1 MTRSDAEF
9 PSGESPMK
17 YHNIKNPAA
26 SCSIIVCTFLLLL
39 SGTLNAGET
48 VVLRGA
54 TLIDGTGAPPL
65 DNSVIVIEGNEF
77 ARVGSGNDIKIP
89 DGADIIDVAGKYIIP
104 GMMDANIH
112 LFRDV
117 SIEFIARYED
127 RLELLIAEA
136 AQIALKYGLTTVF
149 DTWGPLQPL
158 MNVRDRIDRNEIP
171 GSRLFVA
178 GNIVGLSGPFGRDF
192 NTRGSWVAP
201 KRFVNRINA
210 LFEENTGPQL
220 SLLGPEQLRVE
231 INQYINRGIDFLN
244 YAVNGHGCK
253 GCSGFPELLNLS
265 WLLYF
270 TPEAQQV
277 IVEESHKA
285 NITVQTHTNTVVAL
299 RQAVEAGVDLMQH
312 CALTGEHPIPDS
324 LIQLMLEK
332 NIYCAVQPRTLKRIE
347 TESNNPDVFHRSPKG
362 LETRHEN
369 QVRLIKSR
377 VPLLLAT
384 DAGVANPIKTEVEA
398 GKDQFEVEHPEMIGE
413 AHFIW
418 FRAMIEKGMSPM
430 QSIVSATRNNAAAY
444 GKLDQIG
451 TVENGKLADLV
462 VIERNPLT
470 DIENIRSILM
480 VIKDG
485 QIIDREKLPLEP
497 VLTK

>member
-1 MTRSDAEF
+1 
-9 PSGESPMK
+9 MK
-17 YHNIKNPAA
+17 KHNAKNPAA
-26 SCSIIVCTFLLLL
+26 FHFIVACISLLL
-39 SGTLNAGET
+39 SSGGVHAGESL
-48 VVLRGA
+48 VLKGA
-54 TLIDGTGAPPL
+54 TLIDGTGAPAVE
-65 DNSVIVIEGNEF
+65 NSLIVVEGDKF
-77 ARVGSGNDIKIP
+77 ARVGSDADINIP
-89 DGADIIDVAGKYIIP
+89 DGAHILELEGKYIIP

-127 RLELLIAEA
+127 RLELLIEEA

-158 MNVRDRIDRNEIP
+158 MNVRDRINRDEVP

-192 NTRGSWVAP
+192 NVRGGWVAP

-210 LFEENTGPQL
+210 TFEENTGPQL
-220 SLLGPEQLRVE
+220 SLLSPEQLRGE
-231 INQYINRGIDFLN
+231 IRTYIDRGIDFLK
-244 YAVNGHGCK
+244 YAVNGHDCK
-253 GCSGFPELLNLS
+253 GCSGLPEKLNLS
-265 WLLYF
+265 WLLLF
-270 TPEAQQV
+270 TPEAQKV
-277 IVEESHKA
+277 IVEEAHKA

-332 NIYCAVQPRTLKRIE
+332 NVHCAVQPRTLKRIE
-347 TESNNPDVFHRSPKG
+347 TESNNEDIFRRSPTSQK
-362 LETRHEN
+362 TRHEN
-369 QVRLIKSR
+369 QVRLIKSGA
-377 VPLLLAT
+377 PLLLAT

-398 GKDQFEVEHPEMIGE
+398 DKDQFDVEHPEMIGE

-418 FRAMIEKGMSPM
+418 FRAMIEKGMTPM
-430 QSIVSATRNNAAAY
+430 QCIISATRNNAAAY

-451 TVENGKLADLV
+451 TIEAGKLADLV
-462 VIERNPLT
+462 ILERNPLT
-470 DIENIRSILM
+470 DIENTRSISM
-480 VIKDG
+480 VIKNG
-485 QIIDREKLPLEP
+485 QVVDRESLPLEA

>member
-1 MTRSDAEF
+1 
-9 PSGESPMK
+9 MK
-17 YHNIKNPAA
+17 EHNIKITAA
-26 SCSIIVCTFLLLL
+26 FCSIIVCTFLLML
-39 SGTLNAGET
+39 SGIVNATESI
-48 VVLRGA
+48 VLRGA

-65 DNSVIVIEGNEF
+65 ENSVIVIEGNKF
-77 ARVGSGNDIKIP
+77 SLVGSEKDINIP
-89 DGADIIDVAGKYIIP
+89 EGANIIDAQGKYIIP

-136 AQIALKYGLTTVF
+136 AQISLKYGLTTVF

-158 MNVRDRIDRNEIP
+158 MNVRDRINRNEIP

-192 NTRGSWVAP
+192 NTRASWVAP
-201 KRFVNRINA
+201 QRFVTRINA
-210 LFEENTGPQL
+210 MFEENTGPQL
-220 SLLGPEQLRVE
+220 SLLSPEQLRGE
-231 INQYINRGIDFLN
+231 IKMYIDRGIDFLK
-244 YAVNGHGCK
+244 YAVNGHDCK
-253 GCSGFPELLNLS
+253 GCSGLPEKLNLA
-265 WLLYF
+265 WLLLF
-270 TPEAQQV
+270 TPAAQQV
-277 IVEESHKA
+277 IVEESHRA

-347 TESNNPDVFHRSPKG
+347 TESNNEDVFKRSPKSQI
-362 LETRHEN
+362 TRHEN
-369 QVRLIKSR
+369 QVRLITSG

-398 GKDQFEVEHPEMIGE
+398 DKEQFDVEHPEMIGE

-430 QSIVSATRNNAAAY
+430 QCIVSATRNNAAAY
-444 GKLDQIG
+444 GKLDRIG
-451 TVENGKLADLV
+451 TVESGKLADLV
-462 VIERNPLT
+462 VLERNPLT
-470 DIENIRSILM
+470 DIENIRSISM

-485 QIIDREKLPLEP
+485 QVVNRESLPLEP
-497 VLTK
+497 ILTK

>member
-1 MTRSDAEF
+1 
-9 PSGESPMK
+9 MK
-17 YHNIKNPAA
+17 NQNSSNPATPY
-26 SCSIIVCTFLLLL
+26 SIIVCVVLLLL
-39 SGTLNAGET
+39 PGTMNAGEAL
-48 VVLRGA
+48 VLRGA
-54 TLIDGTGAPPL
+54 TLIDGTGAPPRE
-65 DNSVIVIEGNEF
+65 NSVILIEGNEF
-77 ARVGSGNDIKIP
+77 ARVGSVNDVTIP
-89 DGADIIDVAGKYIIP
+89 EGADIIDAEGKYIIP

-158 MNVRDRIDRNEIP
+158 MTVRDRINRNEIP

-192 NTRGSWVAP
+192 NTRASWVAP

-210 LFEENTGPQL
+210 MFEENTGPQL
-220 SLLGPEQLRVE
+220 SLLGPEQLRGE
-231 INQYINRGIDFLN
+231 IKQYIDRGIDFLK
-244 YAVNGHGCK
+244 YAVNGHDCK
-253 GCSGFPELLNLS
+253 GCSGLPEKLNLA
-265 WLLYF
+265 WLLLF
-270 TPEAQQV
+270 TPEAQKV

-312 CALTGEHPIPDS
+312 CALTGEYPIPDT
-324 LIQLMLEK
+324 LMQRMLEK
-332 NIYCAVQPRTLKRIE
+332 NIHCAVQPRTLKRIE
-347 TESNNPDVFHRSPKG
+347 TESKNEEIFKRSPKSQI
-362 LETRHEN
+362 TRHEN
-369 QVRLIKSR
+369 QVRLIKSG

-398 GKDQFEVEHPEMIGE
+398 DRDQFDVEHPEMIGE

-430 QSIVSATRNNAAAY
+430 QCIVSATKNNAEAY
-444 GKLDQIG
+444 GKLDEIG
-451 TVENGKLADLV
+451 TIESGKLADLV
-462 VIERNPLT
+462 VLERNPLT
-470 DIENIRSILM
+470 DIENVRNISM

-485 QIIDREKLPLEP
+485 QIIDRESLPSEP
-497 VLTK
+497 ILTK

>member
-1 MTRSDAEF
+1 
-9 PSGESPMK
+9 MK
-17 YHNIKNPAA
+17 EHNIKITAA
-26 SCSIIVCTFLLLL
+26 FCSIIVCTFLLML
-39 SGTLNAGET
+39 SGIVNATESI
-48 VVLRGA
+48 VLRGA

-65 DNSVIVIEGNEF
+65 ENSVIVIEGNKF
-77 ARVGSGNDIKIP
+77 SLVGSEKDINIP
-89 DGADIIDVAGKYIIP
+89 EGTNIIDAQGKYIIP

-136 AQIALKYGLTTVF
+136 AQISLKYGLTTVF

-158 MNVRDRIDRNEIP
+158 MNVRDRINRNEIP

-192 NTRGSWVAP
+192 NTRSSWVAP
-201 KRFVNRINA
+201 QRFVTRINA
-210 LFEENTGPQL
+210 MFEENTGPQL
-220 SLLGPEQLRVE
+220 SLLSPEQLRGE
-231 INQYINRGIDFLN
+231 IKMYIDRGIDFLK
-244 YAVNGHGCK
+244 YAVNGHDCK
-253 GCSGFPELLNLS
+253 GCSGLPEKLNLA
-265 WLLYF
+265 WLLLF
-270 TPEAQQV
+270 TPAAQQV
-277 IVEESHKA
+277 IVEESHRA

-347 TESNNPDVFHRSPKG
+347 TESNNEDVFKRSPKSQI
-362 LETRHEN
+362 TRHEN
-369 QVRLIKSR
+369 QVRLITSG

-398 GKDQFEVEHPEMIGE
+398 DREQFDVEHPEMIGE

-430 QSIVSATRNNAAAY
+430 QCIVSATRNNAAAY
-444 GKLDQIG
+444 GKLDRIG
-451 TVENGKLADLV
+451 TVESGKLADLV
-462 VIERNPLT
+462 VLERNPLT
-470 DIENIRSILM
+470 DIENIRSISM

-485 QIIDREKLPLEP
+485 QVVNRESLPMEP
-497 VLTK
+497 ILTK

>member
-1 MTRSDAEF
+1 
-9 PSGESPMK
+9 MK
-17 YHNIKNPAA
+17 NHKINKPATPY
-26 SCSIIVCTFLLLL
+26 SIIICIVLLLL
-39 SGTLNAGET
+39 SGTVNAGET
-48 VVLRGA
+48 LALRGA

-65 DNSVIVIEGNEF
+65 ENSVILIEGNEF
-77 ARVGSGNDIKIP
+77 ARVGSLDDIKIP
-89 DGADIIDVAGKYIIP
+89 EGANIINAVGKFVIP

-127 RLELLIAEA
+127 SLELLIAEA

-158 MNVRDRIDRNEIP
+158 MNVRDRIERNEIP

-192 NTRGSWVAP
+192 NTRASWVAP

-210 LFEENTGPQL
+210 MFEENTGPRL
-220 SLLGPEQLRVE
+220 SLLSPEQLRGE
-231 INQYINRGIDFLN
+231 IKIYIDRGIDFLK
-244 YAVNGHGCK
+244 YAVNGHDCK
-253 GCSGFPELLNLS
+253 GCSGLPEKLNLA
-265 WLLYF
+265 WLLLF

-324 LIQLMLEK
+324 LIRLMLEK
-332 NIYCAVQPRTLKRIE
+332 NIHCAVQPRTLKRVE
-347 TESNNPDVFHRSPKG
+347 TESNNEDIFKRSPKSQV
-362 LETRHEN
+362 TRHEN
-369 QVRLIKSR
+369 QVRLINSG

-398 GKDQFEVEHPEMIGE
+398 DKEQFEVEHPEMIGE

-418 FRAMIEKGMSPM
+418 FRAMIEKGMTPM
-430 QSIVSATRNNAAAY
+430 QCIVSATRNNAAAY

-451 TVENGKLADLV
+451 TVESGKLADLV
-462 VIERNPLT
+462 VLDRNPLI
-470 DIENIRSILM
+470 DIENIRSISM
-480 VIKDG
+480 IFKDG
-485 QIIDREKLPLEP
+485 QIVDRENLPLEP
-497 VLTK
+497 ILTK

>member
-1 MTRSDAEF
+1 
-9 PSGESPMK
+9 MK
-17 YHNIKNPAA
+17 EHNIKITAA
-26 SCSIIVCTFLLLL
+26 FCSIIVCTFLLML
-39 SGTLNAGET
+39 SGIVNATESI
-48 VVLRGA
+48 VLRGA

-65 DNSVIVIEGNEF
+65 ENSVIVIEGNKF
-77 ARVGSGNDIKIP
+77 SLVGSEKDINIP
-89 DGADIIDVAGKYIIP
+89 EGANIIDAQGKYIIP

-136 AQIALKYGLTTVF
+136 AQISLKYGLTTVF

-158 MNVRDRIDRNEIP
+158 MNVRDRINRNEIP

-192 NTRGSWVAP
+192 NTRASWVAP
-201 KRFVNRINA
+201 QRFVTRINA
-210 LFEENTGPQL
+210 MFEENTGPQL
-220 SLLGPEQLRVE
+220 SLLSPEQLRGE
-231 INQYINRGIDFLN
+231 IKIYIDRGIDFLK
-244 YAVNGHGCK
+244 YAVNGHDCK
-253 GCSGFPELLNLS
+253 GCSGLPEKLNLA
-265 WLLYF
+265 WLLLF
-270 TPEAQQV
+270 TPAAQQV
-277 IVEESHKA
+277 IVEESHRA

-347 TESNNPDVFHRSPKG
+347 TESNNEDVFKRSPKSQI
-362 LETRHEN
+362 TRHEN
-369 QVRLIKSR
+369 QVRLITSG

-398 GKDQFEVEHPEMIGE
+398 DKEQFDVEHPEMIGE

-430 QSIVSATRNNAAAY
+430 QCIVSATRNNAAAY
-444 GKLDQIG
+444 GKLDRIG
-451 TVENGKLADLV
+451 TVESGKLADLV
-462 VIERNPLT
+462 VLERNPLT
-470 DIENIRSILM
+470 DIENIRSISM

-485 QIIDREKLPLEP
+485 QVVNRESLPLEP
-497 VLTK
+497 ILTK

>member
-1 MTRSDAEF
+1 
-9 PSGESPMK
+9 MK
-17 YHNIKNPAA
+17 QADIKNNAA
-26 SCSIIVCTFLLLL
+26 YQFIVVCISLLLL
-39 SGTLNAGET
+39 SAPVNAGESL
-48 VVLRGA
+48 VLRGA
-54 TLIDGTGAPPL
+54 TLIDGTGSPPL
-65 DNSVIVIEGNEF
+65 KGSVVVIDGNEF
-77 ARVGSGNDIKIP
+77 ARVGSENDVQIP
-89 DGADIIDVAGKYIIP
+89 DGADIIEVEGKYIIP

-158 MNVRDRIDRNEIP
+158 MNVRDRINRNEIP

-192 NTRGSWVAP
+192 NTRGGWVAP

-210 LFEENTGPQL
+210 MFEENTGPQL
-220 SLLGPEQLRVE
+220 SLLSPGQLRGE
-231 INQYINRGIDFLN
+231 INQYINRGIDFLK
-244 YAVNGHGCK
+244 YAVNGHDCK

-265 WLLYF
+265 WLLLF

-285 NITVQTHTNTVVAL
+285 GITVQTHTNTVVAL

-332 NIYCAVQPRTLKRIE
+332 NIHCAVQPRTLKRIE
-347 TESNNPDVFHRSPKG
+347 TESNNPDIFRRPPKS
-362 LETRHEN
+362 LKTRHEN
-369 QVRLIKSR
+369 QVRLIKSG

-398 GKDQFEVEHPEMIGE
+398 DKDQFDVEHPEMIGE
-413 AHFIW
+413 AHFMW
-418 FRAMIEKGMSPM
+418 FRAMVEKGMSPM
-430 QSIVSATRNNAAAY
+430 QCIVSATRNNAAAY

-451 TVENGKLADLV
+451 TIESGKLADLV
-462 VIERNPLT
+462 VLERNPLT
-470 DIENIRSILM
+470 DIENTRSISM
-480 VIKDG
+480 VIKNG
-485 QIIDREKLPLEP
+485 RIIDREKLPLEP

>member
-1 MTRSDAEF
+1 
-9 PSGESPMK
+9 MK
-17 YHNIKNPAA
+17 EHNIKITAA
-26 SCSIIVCTFLLLL
+26 FCSIIVCTFLLML
-39 SGTLNAGET
+39 SGIVNATESI
-48 VVLRGA
+48 VLRGA

-65 DNSVIVIEGNEF
+65 ENSVIVIEGNEF
-77 ARVGSGNDIKIP
+77 SLVGSEKDINIP
-89 DGADIIDVAGKYIIP
+89 EGANIIDAQGKYIIP

-136 AQIALKYGLTTVF
+136 AQISLKYGLTTVF

-158 MNVRDRIDRNEIP
+158 MNVRDRINRNEIP

-192 NTRGSWVAP
+192 NTRASWVAP
-201 KRFVNRINA
+201 QRFVTRINA
-210 LFEENTGPQL
+210 MFEENTGPQL
-220 SLLGPEQLRVE
+220 SLLSPEQLRGE
-231 INQYINRGIDFLN
+231 IKMYIDRGIDFLK
-244 YAVNGHGCK
+244 YAVNGHDCK
-253 GCSGFPELLNLS
+253 GCSGLPEKLNLA
-265 WLLYF
+265 WLLLF
-270 TPEAQQV
+270 TPAAQQV
-277 IVEESHKA
+277 IVEESHRA

-347 TESNNPDVFHRSPKG
+347 TESNNEDVFKRSPKSQI
-362 LETRHEN
+362 TRHEN
-369 QVRLIKSR
+369 QVRLITSG

-398 GKDQFEVEHPEMIGE
+398 DKEQFDVEHPEMIGE

-430 QSIVSATRNNAAAY
+430 QCIVSATRNNAAAY
-444 GKLDQIG
+444 GKLDRIG
-451 TVENGKLADLV
+451 TVESGKLADLV
-462 VIERNPLT
+462 VLERNPLT
-470 DIENIRSILM
+470 DIENIRSISM

-485 QIIDREKLPLEP
+485 QVVNRESLPLEP
-497 VLTK
+497 ILTK

>member
-1 MTRSDAEF
+1 MN
-9 PSGESPMK
+9 K
-17 YHNIKNPAA
+17 NNIKTPAA
-26 SCSIIVCTFLLLL
+26 FHFIVVYISLLLL
-39 SGTLNAGET
+39 SGVVHAGESL
-48 VVLRGA
+48 VLRGA
-54 TLIDGTGAPPL
+54 TLIDGTGVPPL
-65 DNSVIVIEGNEF
+65 ENSVIVIEGNEF
-77 ARVGSGNDIKIP
+77 TRIGSGNDITIP
-89 DGADIIDVAGKYIIP
+89 EGARIIDAEGKYIIP

-158 MNVRDRIDRNEIP
+158 MNVRDRIEKNEIP

-192 NTRGSWVAP
+192 NTRGAWVAP

-210 LFEENTGPQL
+210 MFEENTGPQL
-220 SLLGPEQLRVE
+220 SLLSPEQLRGE
-231 INQYINRGIDFLN
+231 INQYINRGIDFLK
-244 YAVNGHGCK
+244 YAVNGHDCK

-265 WLLYF
+265 WLLLF

-285 NITVQTHTNTVVAL
+285 GITVQTHTNTVVAL

-332 NIYCAVQPRTLKRIE
+332 NIHCAVQPRTLKRIE
-347 TESNNPDVFHRSPKG
+347 TESNNPDIFRRPPKN
-362 LETRHEN
+362 LKTRHEN
-369 QVRLIKSR
+369 QVRLIKSG

-398 GKDQFEVEHPEMIGE
+398 DKDQFDVEHPEMIGE
-413 AHFIW
+413 AHFMW

-430 QSIVSATRNNAAAY
+430 QCIVSATRNNADAY
-444 GKLDQIG
+444 GKLDQVG
-451 TVENGKLADLV
+451 TVESGKLADLV
-462 VIERNPLT
+462 VLERNPLT
-470 DIENIRSILM
+470 DIENTRSISM
-480 VIKDG
+480 VIKNG
-485 QIIDREKLPLEP
+485 QVVDRESLPLEP
-497 VLTK
+497 ILTK

>member
-1 MTRSDAEF
+1 MRRQ
-9 PSGESPMK
+9 
-17 YHNIKNPAA
+17 NIKNPVI
-26 SCSIIVCTFLLLL
+26 SYYIIICIYLLLL
-39 SGTLNAGET
+39 PGVVYAQKS
-48 VVLRGA
+48 VVLKGA
-54 TLIDGTGAPPL
+54 TLIDGTGSPPL
-65 DNSVIVIEGNEF
+65 KNSIIVIHENEF
-77 ARVGSGNDIKIP
+77 TQVGPGSDINIP
-89 DGADIIDVAGKYIIP
+89 DGADIIDVTGKYIVP
-104 GMMDANIH
+104 GLIDANIH

-158 MNVRDRIDRNEIP
+158 MNVRDRINQDEIP

-201 KRFVNRINA
+201 KRFVDRINA
-210 LFEENTGPQL
+210 MFEENTGPQL
-220 SLLGPEQLRVE
+220 SLLGPEQLRGE
-231 INQYINRGIDFLN
+231 INQYINRGIDFLK
-244 YAVNGHGCK
+244 YAVNGHDCK

-265 WLLYF
+265 WLLLF
-270 TPEAQQV
+270 TPEAQKI

-312 CALTGEHPIPDS
+312 CTLTGEHPIPDS

-347 TESNNPDVFHRSPKG
+347 TESNNPDIFRRSPKS
-362 LETRHEN
+362 LKTRHEN
-369 QVRLIKSR
+369 QVRLIKSGI
-377 VPLLLAT
+377 PLLLAT

-398 GKDQFEVEHPEMIGE
+398 GKDQFEVEHPEMIGG
-413 AHFIW
+413 AHFMW
-418 FRAMIEKGMSPM
+418 FRAMIEKGMTPM

-451 TVENGKLADLV
+451 TVEEGKLADIV
-462 VIERNPLT
+462 VLERNPLT
-470 DIENIRSILM
+470 NIGNIRSILM
-480 VIKDG
+480 VIKNG

>member
-1 MTRSDAEF
+1 
-9 PSGESPMK
+9 MK
-17 YHNIKNPAA
+17 EHNIKITAA
-26 SCSIIVCTFLLLL
+26 FCSIIVCTFLLML
-39 SGTLNAGET
+39 SGIVNATESI
-48 VVLRGA
+48 VLRGA

-65 DNSVIVIEGNEF
+65 ENSVIVIEGNKF
-77 ARVGSGNDIKIP
+77 SLVGSEKDINIP
-89 DGADIIDVAGKYIIP
+89 EGANIIDAQGKYIIP

-136 AQIALKYGLTTVF
+136 AQISLKYGLTTVF

-158 MNVRDRIDRNEIP
+158 MNVRDRINRNEIP

-192 NTRGSWVAP
+192 NTRASWVAP
-201 KRFVNRINA
+201 QRFVTRINA
-210 LFEENTGPQL
+210 MFEENTGPQL
-220 SLLGPEQLRVE
+220 SLLSPEQLRGE
-231 INQYINRGIDFLN
+231 IKMYIDRGIDFLK
-244 YAVNGHGCK
+244 YAVNGHDCK
-253 GCSGFPELLNLS
+253 GCSGLPEKLNLA
-265 WLLYF
+265 WLLLF
-270 TPEAQQV
+270 TPAAQQV
-277 IVEESHKA
+277 IVEESHRA

-347 TESNNPDVFHRSPKG
+347 TESNNEDVFKRSPKSQI
-362 LETRHEN
+362 TRHEN
-369 QVRLIKSR
+369 QVRLITSG

-398 GKDQFEVEHPEMIGE
+398 DKEQFDVEHPEMIGE

-430 QSIVSATRNNAAAY
+430 QCIVSATRNNAAAY
-444 GKLDQIG
+444 GKLDRIG
-451 TVENGKLADLV
+451 TVESGKLADLV
-462 VIERNPLT
+462 ILERNPLT
-470 DIENIRSILM
+470 DIENIRSISM

-485 QIIDREKLPLEP
+485 QVVNRESLPLEP
-497 VLTK
+497 ILTK

>member
-1 MTRSDAEF
+1 
-9 PSGESPMK
+9 MK
-17 YHNIKNPAA
+17 EHNIKITAA
-26 SCSIIVCTFLLLL
+26 FCSIIVCTFLLML
-39 SGTLNAGET
+39 SGIVNATESI
-48 VVLRGA
+48 VLRGA

-65 DNSVIVIEGNEF
+65 ENSVIVIEGNKF
-77 ARVGSGNDIKIP
+77 SLVGSEKDINIP
-89 DGADIIDVAGKYIIP
+89 EGANIIDAQGKYIIP

-136 AQIALKYGLTTVF
+136 AQISLKYGLTTVF

-158 MNVRDRIDRNEIP
+158 MNVRDRINRNEIP

-192 NTRGSWVAP
+192 NARASWVAP
-201 KRFVNRINA
+201 QRFVTRINA
-210 LFEENTGPQL
+210 MFEENTGPQL
-220 SLLGPEQLRVE
+220 SLLSPEQLRGE
-231 INQYINRGIDFLN
+231 IKIYIDRGIDFLK
-244 YAVNGHGCK
+244 YAVNGHDCK
-253 GCSGFPELLNLS
+253 GCSGLPEKLNLA
-265 WLLYF
+265 WLLLF
-270 TPEAQQV
+270 TPAAQQV
-277 IVEESHKA
+277 IVEESHRA

-347 TESNNPDVFHRSPKG
+347 TESNNEDVFKRSPKSQI
-362 LETRHEN
+362 TRHEN
-369 QVRLIKSR
+369 QVRLITSG

-398 GKDQFEVEHPEMIGE
+398 DKEQFDVEHPEMIGE

-430 QSIVSATRNNAAAY
+430 QCIVSATRNNAAAY
-444 GKLDQIG
+444 GKLDRIG
-451 TVENGKLADLV
+451 TVESGKLADLV
-462 VIERNPLT
+462 VLERNPLT
-470 DIENIRSILM
+470 DIENIRSISM

-485 QIIDREKLPLEP
+485 QVVNRESLPMEP
-497 VLTK
+497 ILTK

>member
-1 MTRSDAEF
+1 
-9 PSGESPMK
+9 MK
-17 YHNIKNPAA
+17 EHNIKITAA
-26 SCSIIVCTFLLLL
+26 FCSIIVCTFLLML
-39 SGTLNAGET
+39 SGIVNATESI
-48 VVLRGA
+48 VLRGA

-65 DNSVIVIEGNEF
+65 ENSVIVIEGNKF
-77 ARVGSGNDIKIP
+77 SLVGSEKDINIP
-89 DGADIIDVAGKYIIP
+89 EGANIIDAQGKYIIP

-158 MNVRDRIDRNEIP
+158 MNVRDRINRNVIP

-192 NTRGSWVAP
+192 NTRASWVAP
-201 KRFVNRINA
+201 QRFVTRINA
-210 LFEENTGPQL
+210 MFEENTGPQL
-220 SLLGPEQLRVE
+220 SLLSPEQLRGE
-231 INQYINRGIDFLN
+231 IKIYIDRGIDFLK
-244 YAVNGHGCK
+244 YAVNGHDCK
-253 GCSGFPELLNLS
+253 GCSGLPEKLNLA
-265 WLLYF
+265 WLLLF
-270 TPEAQQV
+270 TPEAQKV
-277 IVEESHKA
+277 IVEESHRA
-285 NITVQTHTNTVVAL
+285 SITVQTHTNTVVAL

-347 TESNNPDVFHRSPKG
+347 TESNNEDVFKRSPKSQI
-362 LETRHEN
+362 TRHEN
-369 QVRLIKSR
+369 QVRLITSG

-398 GKDQFEVEHPEMIGE
+398 DKEQFDVEHPEMIGE

-430 QSIVSATRNNAAAY
+430 QCIVSATRNNAAAY
-444 GKLDQIG
+444 GKLDRIG
-451 TVENGKLADLV
+451 TVESGKLADLV
-462 VIERNPLT
+462 VLERNPLT
-470 DIENIRSILM
+470 DIENIRSISM

-485 QIIDREKLPLEP
+485 QVVNRESLPLEP
-497 VLTK
+497 ILTK

>member
-1 MTRSDAEF
+1 
-9 PSGESPMK
+9 MK
-17 YHNIKNPAA
+17 EHDIKITAA
-26 SCSIIVCTFLLLL
+26 FCSIIVCTFLLLL
-39 SGTLNAGET
+39 SGIVNATESI
-48 VVLRGA
+48 VLRGA

-65 DNSVIVIEGNEF
+65 ENSVIIIEGNEF
-77 ARVGSGNDIKIP
+77 SLVGSEKDINIP
-89 DGADIIDVAGKYIIP
+89 EGANIIDFEGKYIIP

-158 MNVRDRIDRNEIP
+158 MNVRDSINRNEIP

-192 NTRGSWVAP
+192 NTRASWVAP
-201 KRFVNRINA
+201 KRFVQRINA

-220 SLLGPEQLRVE
+220 SLLSPEQLRGE
-231 INQYINRGIDFLN
+231 IKMYIERGIDFLK
-244 YAVNGHGCK
+244 YAVNGHDCK
-253 GCSGFPELLNLS
+253 GCSGLPEKLNLA
-265 WLLYF
+265 WLLLF
-270 TPEAQQV
+270 TPEAQKV

-312 CALTGEHPIPDS
+312 CALTGERPIPDS
-324 LIQLMLEK
+324 LIQLMLDK
-332 NIYCAVQPRTLKRIE
+332 NIYCAVQPRTLRRIE
-347 TESNNPDVFHRSPKG
+347 TESSNEDIFKRSPKSQV
-362 LETRHEN
+362 TRHEN
-369 QVRLIKSR
+369 QVRLIASG

-398 GKDQFEVEHPEMIGE
+398 GKEQFDVEHPEMIGE

-430 QSIVSATRNNAAAY
+430 QCIVSATRNNAAAY

-451 TVENGKLADLV
+451 TVESGKLADLV
-462 VIERNPLT
+462 VLERNPLT
-470 DIENIRSILM
+470 DIENIRSISM

-485 QIIDREKLPLEP
+485 QVVNRESLPLEP
-497 VLTK
+497 ILTK

>member
-1 MTRSDAEF
+1 MN
-9 PSGESPMK
+9 K
-17 YHNIKNPAA
+17 NNIKTPAA
-26 SCSIIVCTFLLLL
+26 FHFIVVYISLLLL
-39 SGTLNAGET
+39 SGVVHAGESL
-48 VVLRGA
+48 VLRGA
-54 TLIDGTGAPPL
+54 TLIDGTGVPPL
-65 DNSVIVIEGNEF
+65 ENSVIVIEGNEF
-77 ARVGSGNDIKIP
+77 TRIGSGNDITIP
-89 DGADIIDVAGKYIIP
+89 EGARIIDAEGKYIIP

-158 MNVRDRIDRNEIP
+158 MNVRDRIEKNEIP

-192 NTRGSWVAP
+192 NTRGAWVAP

-210 LFEENTGPQL
+210 MFEENTGPQL
-220 SLLGPEQLRVE
+220 SLLSPEQLRGE
-231 INQYINRGIDFLN
+231 INQYINRGIDFLK
-244 YAVNGHGCK
+244 YAVNGHDCK

-265 WLLYF
+265 WLLLF

-285 NITVQTHTNTVVAL
+285 GITVQTHTNTVVAL

-332 NIYCAVQPRTLKRIE
+332 NIHCAVQPRTLKRIE
-347 TESNNPDVFHRSPKG
+347 TESNNPDIFRRPPKN
-362 LETRHEN
+362 LKTRHEN
-369 QVRLIKSR
+369 QIRLIKSG

-398 GKDQFEVEHPEMIGE
+398 DKDQFDVEHPEMIGE
-413 AHFIW
+413 AHFMW

-430 QSIVSATRNNAAAY
+430 QCIVSATRNNADAY
-444 GKLDQIG
+444 GKLDQVG
-451 TVENGKLADLV
+451 TVESGKLADLV
-462 VIERNPLT
+462 VLERNPLT
-470 DIENIRSILM
+470 DIENTRSISM
-480 VIKDG
+480 VIKNG
-485 QIIDREKLPLEP
+485 QVVDRESLPLEP
-497 VLTK
+497 ILTK

>member
-1 MTRSDAEF
+1 
-9 PSGESPMK
+9 MK
-17 YHNIKNPAA
+17 EHNIKITAA
-26 SCSIIVCTFLLLL
+26 FYSTIVCMFLLLL
-39 SGTLNAGET
+39 SGTVNAAGSI
-48 VVLRGA
+48 VLRGA

-65 DNSVIVIEGNEF
+65 ENSVIVIAENKF
-77 ARVGSGNDIKIP
+77 VRVGSDTEINMP
-89 DGADIIDVAGKYIIP
+89 DGANVIDIEGKYIIP

-158 MNVRDRIDRNEIP
+158 MNVRDRINRNEIP

-220 SLLGPEQLRVE
+220 SLLGPEQLRGE
-231 INQYINRGIDFLN
+231 IKQYIGRGIDFLK
-244 YAVNGHGCK
+244 YAVNGHDCK
-253 GCSGFPELLNLS
+253 GCSGLPMKLNLA
-265 WLLYF
+265 WLLLF

-285 NITVQTHTNTVVAL
+285 GITVQTHTNTVVAL

-332 NIYCAVQPRTLKRIE
+332 NIHCAVQPRTLKRIE
-347 TESNNPDVFHRSPKG
+347 TESNNADIFLRSPKSQK
-362 LETRHEN
+362 TR
-369 QVRLIKSR
+369 S
-377 VPLLLAT
+377 
-384 DAGVANPIKTEVEA
+384 G
-398 GKDQFEVEHPEMIGE
+398 
-413 AHFIW
+413 
-418 FRAMIEKGMSPM
+418 
-430 QSIVSATRNNAAAY
+430 
-444 GKLDQIG
+444 
-451 TVENGKLADLV
+451 
-462 VIERNPLT
+462 
-470 DIENIRSILM
+470 
-480 VIKDG
+480 
-485 QIIDREKLPLEP
+485 
-497 VLTK
+497 

>member
-1 MTRSDAEF
+1 
-9 PSGESPMK
+9 MK
-17 YHNIKNPAA
+17 SHNINKPAA
-26 SCSIIVCTFLLLL
+26 LYSIIACIVLVLLPV
-39 SGTLNAGET
+39 SMSAGET
-48 VVLRGA
+48 LALHGA

-65 DNSVIVIEGNEF
+65 ENSVILIEGNEF
-77 ARVGSGNDIKIP
+77 ARVGSADDIKIP
-89 DGADIIDVAGKYIIP
+89 EGANIIDAEGKFVIP

-158 MNVRDRIDRNEIP
+158 MNVRERINRDEIP

-192 NTRGSWVAP
+192 NTRASWVAP

-210 LFEENTGPQL
+210 MFEENTGPQL
-220 SLLGPEQLRVE
+220 SLLSPEQLRGE
-231 INQYINRGIDFLN
+231 IKQYIERGIDFLK
-244 YAVNGHGCK
+244 YAVNGHDCK
-253 GCSGFPELLNLS
+253 GCSGLPEKLNLA
-265 WLLYF
+265 WLLLF
-270 TPEAQQV
+270 TPEAQKV
-277 IVEESHKA
+277 IVEESHNA
-285 NITVQTHTNTVVAL
+285 SITVQTHTNTVIAL

-324 LIQLMLEK
+324 LMQLMLEK
-332 NIYCAVQPRTLKRIE
+332 NIYCAVQPRTLKRIK
-347 TESNNPDVFHRSPKG
+347 TESNNEDIFKRSPKSQM
-362 LETRHEN
+362 TRHEN
-369 QVRLIKSR
+369 QVRLIKSG

-398 GKDQFEVEHPEMIGE
+398 DKDQFDVEHPEMIGE

-430 QSIVSATRNNAAAY
+430 QCIVSATRNNAEAY

-451 TVENGKLADLV
+451 TIEGGKLADLV
-462 VIERNPLT
+462 VLERNPLT
-470 DIENIRSILM
+470 DIENVRSISM

-485 QIIDREKLPLEP
+485 QIVDRESLPLEP

>member
-1 MTRSDAEF
+1 
-9 PSGESPMK
+9 MK
-17 YHNIKNPAA
+17 NHNINNPVIP
-26 SCSIIVCTFLLLL
+26 CSIIVCIVFLLL
-39 SGTLNAGET
+39 SITVTAGET
-48 VVLRGA
+48 LVLRGA
-54 TLIDGTGAPPL
+54 TLIDGTGVPPL
-65 DNSVIVIEGNEF
+65 ENSVILIEENEF
-77 ARVGSGNDIKIP
+77 ARIGSVDDIKIP
-89 DGADIIDVAGKYIIP
+89 ERADIIDAKGKFVMP

-158 MNVRDRIDRNEIP
+158 MNVRDRIEQNEIP

-192 NTRGSWVAP
+192 NTRASWVAP

-210 LFEENTGPQL
+210 MFEENTGPQL
-220 SLLGPEQLRVE
+220 SLLSPEQLRGE
-231 INQYINRGIDFLN
+231 IKQYIDRGIDFLK
-244 YAVNGHGCK
+244 YAVNGHDCK
-253 GCSGFPELLNLS
+253 GCSGLPEKLNLA
-265 WLLYF
+265 WLLLF
-270 TPEAQQV
+270 TPEAQRV

-324 LIQLMLEK
+324 LMQLMLEK
-332 NIYCAVQPRTLKRIE
+332 NIHCAVQPRTLKRIE
-347 TESNNPDVFHRSPKG
+347 TESNNEDIFKRSPKSQM
-362 LETRHEN
+362 TRHEN
-369 QVRLIKSR
+369 QVRLIKSG

-398 GKDQFEVEHPEMIGE
+398 DREQFDVEHPEMIGE

-430 QSIVSATRNNAAAY
+430 QCIVSATRNNAAAY
-444 GKLDQIG
+444 GKLDRIG
-451 TVENGKLADLV
+451 TVESGKLADLV
-462 VIERNPLT
+462 VLERNPLT
-470 DIENIRSILM
+470 DIENIRSISM

-485 QIIDREKLPLEP
+485 QIVDRENLPLEP
-497 VLTK
+497 VLTR

>member
-1 MTRSDAEF
+1 MKKRNTRKSVVPRCAI
-9 PSGESPMK
+9 GG
-17 YHNIKNPAA
+17 
-26 SCSIIVCTFLLLL
+26 VLLLLL
-39 SGTLNAGET
+39 SGTVNAAESIA
-48 VVLRGA
+48 LRGA

-65 DNSVIVIEGNEF
+65 ENSVILIEGNRF
-77 ARVGSGNDIKIP
+77 ARVGSGIDASIP
-89 DGADIIDVAGKYIIP
+89 EGVRTIDLEGKYIIP

-158 MNVRDRIDRNEIP
+158 MNVRDRINRNEIP
-171 GSRLFVA
+171 GSRLYVA

-192 NTRGSWVAP
+192 NTRGGWVAP
-201 KRFVNRINA
+201 GRFVDRINA
-210 LFEENTGPQL
+210 MFEENTGPQL
-220 SLLGPEQLRVE
+220 SLLEPEQLRGE
-231 INQYINRGIDFLN
+231 IRKYIDRGIDFLK
-244 YAVNGHGCK
+244 YAVNGHDCK
-253 GCSGFPELLNLS
+253 GCSGLPLKLNLA
-265 WLLYF
+265 WLLLF
-270 TPEAQQV
+270 TPEAQKV
-277 IVEESHKA
+277 IVEESHRA

-332 NIYCAVQPRTLKRIE
+332 NIHCAVQPRTLKRIE
-347 TESNNPDVFHRSPKG
+347 TEINNEDIFKRSPKSQM
-362 LETRHEN
+362 TRHEN
-369 QVRLIKSR
+369 QVRLIKSGA
-377 VPLLLAT
+377 PLLLAT

-418 FRAMIEKGMSPM
+418 FRAMIEKGMTPM
-430 QSIVSATRNNAAAY
+430 QCIVSATRNNADAY
-444 GKLDQIG
+444 GILDETG
-451 TVENGKLADLV
+451 TVEDGKLADLV
-462 VIERNPLT
+462 VLENNPLT
-470 DIENIRSILM
+470 DIENTRSISM
-480 VIKDG
+480 IFKDG
-485 QIIDREKLPLEP
+485 RLVDRESLPLDP

>member
-1 MTRSDAEF
+1 
-9 PSGESPMK
+9 MK
-17 YHNIKNPAA
+17 EHNIKITAA
-26 SCSIIVCTFLLLL
+26 FCSIIVCTFLLML
-39 SGTLNAGET
+39 SGIVNATESI
-48 VVLRGA
+48 VLRGA

-65 DNSVIVIEGNEF
+65 ENSVIVIEGNKF
-77 ARVGSGNDIKIP
+77 SLVGSEKDINIP
-89 DGADIIDVAGKYIIP
+89 EGANIIDAQGKYIIP

-136 AQIALKYGLTTVF
+136 AQISLKYGLTTVF

-158 MNVRDRIDRNEIP
+158 MNVRDRINRNEIP

-192 NTRGSWVAP
+192 NTRASWVAP
-201 KRFVNRINA
+201 QRFVTRINA
-210 LFEENTGPQL
+210 MFEENTGPQL
-220 SLLGPEQLRVE
+220 SLLSPEQLRGE
-231 INQYINRGIDFLN
+231 IKIYIDRGIDFLK
-244 YAVNGHGCK
+244 YAVNGHDCK
-253 GCSGFPELLNLS
+253 GCSGLPEKLNLA
-265 WLLYF
+265 WLLLF
-270 TPEAQQV
+270 TPAAQQV
-277 IVEESHKA
+277 IVEESHRA

-347 TESNNPDVFHRSPKG
+347 TESNNEDVFKRSPKSQI
-362 LETRHEN
+362 TRHEN
-369 QVRLIKSR
+369 QVRLITSG

-398 GKDQFEVEHPEMIGE
+398 DKEQFDVEHPEMIGE

-418 FRAMIEKGMSPM
+418 FRAMLEKGMSPM
-430 QSIVSATRNNAAAY
+430 QCIVSATRNNAAAY
-444 GKLDQIG
+444 GKLDRIG
-451 TVENGKLADLV
+451 TVESGKLADLV
-462 VIERNPLT
+462 VLERNPLT
-470 DIENIRSILM
+470 DIENIRSISM

-485 QIIDREKLPLEP
+485 QVVNRESLPLEP
-497 VLTK
+497 ILTK

>member
-1 MTRSDAEF
+1 
-9 PSGESPMK
+9 MK
-17 YHNIKNPAA
+17 EHNIKITAA
-26 SCSIIVCTFLLLL
+26 FCSIIVCTFLLML
-39 SGTLNAGET
+39 SGIVNATESI
-48 VVLRGA
+48 VLRGA

-65 DNSVIVIEGNEF
+65 ENSVIVIEGNKF
-77 ARVGSGNDIKIP
+77 SLVGSEKDINIP
-89 DGADIIDVAGKYIIP
+89 EGANIIDAQGKYIIP

-136 AQIALKYGLTTVF
+136 AQISLKYGLTTVF

-158 MNVRDRIDRNEIP
+158 MNVRDRINRNEIP

-192 NTRGSWVAP
+192 NTRASWVAP
-201 KRFVNRINA
+201 QRFVTRINA
-210 LFEENTGPQL
+210 MFEENTGPQL
-220 SLLGPEQLRVE
+220 SLLSPEQLRGE
-231 INQYINRGIDFLN
+231 IKMYIDRGIDFLK
-244 YAVNGHGCK
+244 YAVNGHDCK
-253 GCSGFPELLNLS
+253 GCSGLPEKLNLA
-265 WLLYF
+265 WLLLF
-270 TPEAQQV
+270 TPAAQQV
-277 IVEESHKA
+277 IVEESHRA

-347 TESNNPDVFHRSPKG
+347 TESNNEDVFKRSPKSQI
-362 LETRHEN
+362 TRHEN
-369 QVRLIKSR
+369 QVRLITSG

-398 GKDQFEVEHPEMIGE
+398 DKEQFDVEHPEMIGE

-418 FRAMIEKGMSPM
+418 FRAMLEKGMSPM
-430 QSIVSATRNNAAAY
+430 QCIVSATRNNAAAY
-444 GKLDQIG
+444 GKLDRIG
-451 TVENGKLADLV
+451 TVESGKLADLV
-462 VIERNPLT
+462 VLERNPLT
-470 DIENIRSILM
+470 DIENIRSISM

-485 QIIDREKLPLEP
+485 QVVNRESLPLEP
-497 VLTK
+497 ILTK

>member
-1 MTRSDAEF
+1 
-9 PSGESPMK
+9 MK
-17 YHNIKNPAA
+17 IRNIRNPVVPG
-26 SCSIIVCTFLLLL
+26 CIIVCIFLML
-39 SGTLNAGET
+39 SGMVNAAESIA
-48 VVLRGA
+48 LRGA

-65 DNSVIVIEGNEF
+65 ENSVILIEGNEF
-77 ARVGSGNDIKIP
+77 ARVGSGNGMSIP
-89 DGADIIDVAGKYIIP
+89 EGVRTVDLEGKYIIP

-158 MNVRDRIDRNEIP
+158 MNVRDRINRNEIP
-171 GSRLFVA
+171 GSRLYVA

-210 LFEENTGPQL
+210 MFEENTGPQL
-220 SLLGPEQLRVE
+220 SLLEPEQLRGE
-231 INQYINRGIDFLN
+231 IKQYIGRGIDFLK
-244 YAVNGHGCK
+244 YAVNGHDCK
-253 GCSGFPELLNLS
+253 GCSGLPEKLNLA
-265 WLLYF
+265 WLLLF

-332 NIYCAVQPRTLKRIE
+332 NIHCAVQPRTLKRIE
-347 TESNNPDVFHRSPKG
+347 TEINNEDVFKRSPKSQI
-362 LETRHEN
+362 TRHEN
-369 QVRLIKSR
+369 QVRLIKSGA
-377 VPLLLAT
+377 PLLLAT

-398 GKDQFEVEHPEMIGE
+398 DKDQFEVEHPEMIGE

-418 FRAMIEKGMSPM
+418 FRAMIEKGMTPM
-430 QSIVSATRNNAAAY
+430 QCIVSATRNNADAY
-444 GKLDQIG
+444 GILDEIG

-462 VIERNPLT
+462 VLENNPLT
-470 DIENIRSILM
+470 DIENIRSISM
-480 VIKDG
+480 IFKDG
-485 QIIDREKLPLEP
+485 KMVDRESLPLEP
-497 VLTK
+497 ILTK

>member
-1 MTRSDAEF
+1 
-9 PSGESPMK
+9 MK
-17 YHNIKNPAA
+17 SHNINKPAA
-26 SCSIIVCTFLLLL
+26 LYSIIACIVLVLLPV
-39 SGTLNAGET
+39 SMSAGET
-48 VVLRGA
+48 LALHGA

-65 DNSVIVIEGNEF
+65 ENSVILIEGNEF
-77 ARVGSGNDIKIP
+77 ARVGSADDIKIP
-89 DGADIIDVAGKYIIP
+89 EGANIIDAEGKFVIP

-158 MNVRDRIDRNEIP
+158 MNVRERINRDEIP

-192 NTRGSWVAP
+192 NTRASWVAP

-210 LFEENTGPQL
+210 MFEENTGPQL
-220 SLLGPEQLRVE
+220 SLLSPEQLRGE
-231 INQYINRGIDFLN
+231 IKQYIDRGIDFLK
-244 YAVNGHGCK
+244 YAVNGHDCK
-253 GCSGFPELLNLS
+253 GCSGLPEKLNLA
-265 WLLYF
+265 WLLLF

-324 LIQLMLEK
+324 LMQLMLEK
-332 NIYCAVQPRTLKRIE
+332 NIHCAVQPRTLKRIE
-347 TESNNPDVFHRSPKG
+347 TESNNKDIFKRSPKSQM
-362 LETRHEN
+362 TRHEN
-369 QVRLIKSR
+369 QVRLIKSG

-398 GKDQFEVEHPEMIGE
+398 DKDQFEVEHPEMIGE

-418 FRAMIEKGMSPM
+418 FRAMIEKGMTPM
-430 QSIVSATRNNAAAY
+430 QCIVSATKNNAAAY

-462 VIERNPLT
+462 VLDRNPLI
-470 DIENIRSILM
+470 DIENIRSISM
-480 VIKDG
+480 IFKDG
-485 QIIDREKLPLEP
+485 QIVDRENLPLEP

>member
-1 MTRSDAEF
+1 
-9 PSGESPMK
+9 MK
-17 YHNIKNPAA
+17 EHNIKITAA
-26 SCSIIVCTFLLLL
+26 FCSIIVCTFLLML
-39 SGTLNAGET
+39 SGIVNATESI
-48 VVLRGA
+48 VLRGA

-65 DNSVIVIEGNEF
+65 ENSVIVIEGNKF
-77 ARVGSGNDIKIP
+77 SLVGSEKDINIP
-89 DGADIIDVAGKYIIP
+89 EGANIIDAQGKYIIP

-136 AQIALKYGLTTVF
+136 AQISLKYGLTTVF

-158 MNVRDRIDRNEIP
+158 MNVRDRINRNEIP

-192 NTRGSWVAP
+192 NTRASWVAP
-201 KRFVNRINA
+201 QRFVTRINA
-210 LFEENTGPQL
+210 MFEENTGPQL
-220 SLLGPEQLRVE
+220 SLLSPEQLRGE
-231 INQYINRGIDFLN
+231 IKMYIDRGIDFLK
-244 YAVNGHGCK
+244 YAVNGHDCK
-253 GCSGFPELLNLS
+253 GCSGLPEKLNLA
-265 WLLYF
+265 WLLLF
-270 TPEAQQV
+270 TPAAQQV
-277 IVEESHKA
+277 IVEESHRA

-347 TESNNPDVFHRSPKG
+347 TESNNEDVFKRSPKSQI
-362 LETRHEN
+362 TRHEN
-369 QVRLIKSR
+369 QVRLITSG

-398 GKDQFEVEHPEMIGE
+398 DKEQFDVEHPEMIGE

-430 QSIVSATRNNAAAY
+430 QCIVSATRNNAAAY

-451 TVENGKLADLV
+451 TVESGKLADLV
-462 VIERNPLT
+462 VLERNPLT
-470 DIENIRSILM
+470 DIENIRSISM

-485 QIIDREKLPLEP
+485 QVVNRESLPLEP
-497 VLTK
+497 ILTK

>member
-1 MTRSDAEF
+1 MNSGNRNK
-9 PSGESPMK
+9 PSTP
-17 YHNIKNPAA
+17 Y
-26 SCSIIVCTFLLLL
+26 SIIACIVLLLL
-39 SGTLNAGET
+39 PVSVNAGET
-48 VVLRGA
+48 FALRGA
-54 TLIDGTGAPPL
+54 TLIDGTGASPL
-65 DNSVIVIEGNEF
+65 ENSVILIEGNEF
-77 ARVGSGNDIKIP
+77 ARVGSADDIKIP
-89 DGADIIDVAGKYIIP
+89 EGANIIDAEGKFVIP

-136 AQIALKYGLTTVF
+136 AQIALKFGLTTVF

-158 MNVRDRIDRNEIP
+158 MNVRDRIEQNEIP

-192 NTRGSWVAP
+192 NTRASWVAP
-201 KRFVNRINA
+201 KRFVKRINA
-210 LFEENTGPQL
+210 MFEENTGPQL
-220 SLLGPEQLRVE
+220 SLLEPEQLRGE
-231 INQYINRGIDFLN
+231 IKRYIGRGIDFLK
-244 YAVNGHGCK
+244 YAVNGHDCK
-253 GCSGFPELLNLS
+253 GCSGLPEKLNLA
-265 WLLYF
+265 WLLLF
-270 TPEAQQV
+270 TPEAQKV

-324 LIQLMLEK
+324 LMQLMLEK
-332 NIYCAVQPRTLKRIE
+332 NIHCAVQPRTLKRIE
-347 TESNNPDVFHRSPKG
+347 TESNNEDIFKRSPISQM
-362 LETRHEN
+362 TRHEN
-369 QVRLIKSR
+369 QVRLIKSG

-398 GKDQFEVEHPEMIGE
+398 DRDQFDVEHPEMIGE

-444 GKLDQIG
+444 GKLDRIG
-451 TVENGKLADLV
+451 TVESGKLADLV
-462 VIERNPLT
+462 VLERNPLT
-470 DIENIRSILM
+470 DIENVRSISM
-480 VIKDG
+480 VIKNG
-485 QIIDREKLPLEP
+485 QVVDRGSLPLEP
-497 VLTK
+497 ILTK